1 MGGAAAPQDGAYD
14 MTQSF
19 EPEKFRKTFLLLL
32 AIGISIVFYLM
43 VRRFLVAVFL
53 AAIVAGLSQPLYRR
67 LLRWFRGR
75 KGAASAVTLLV
86 VLLAIIMPLTGFLG
100 LVAKE
105 ALEVSQT
112 IRPTIERLVA
122 EPTEIDRLLDRLPFM
137 DRLDP
142 YRDQIIQKVG
152 EFAGWIG
159 SFLVNSLAA
168 TTRGTA
174 AFFFQL
180 FVMLYAMFF
189 FLIDGRAVLDKILYY
204 MPLAPEDENRMVE
217 RFVSVA
223 RATIKGTLVI
233 GIVQGGLAG
242 LAFALAGIEGAVFWG
257 TIMVVLS
264 IIPGIGTALVWVPAV
279 VYLFAIGRTG
289 TAIALFVWCAAV
301 VGTVD
306 NLLRPWL
313 VGKDTKMPDLLILL
327 STLGGLLLF
336 GAVGI
341 VIGPIVAA
349 LFVTVWDIY
358 GLAFKE
364 YLPEVRPITVEADTG
379 DG

>member
-1 MGGAAAPQDGAYD
+1 
-14 MTQSF
+14 MTKSF
-19 EPEKFRKTFLLLL
+19 EPEKFRKIFLLLL
-32 AIGISIVFYLM
+32 AIGISFLFYKM
-43 VRRFLVAVFL
+43 VRSFLVAVFL
-53 AAIVAGLSQPLYRR
+53 AAIIAGLSQPLYRR
-67 LLRWFRGR
+67 LLRWFKGR
-75 KGAASAVTLLV
+75 KGAASGVTLLV

-122 EPTEIDRLLDRLPFM
+122 EPTEVDRLLDRLPFM

-159 SFLVNSLAA
+159 GFLVNSLAA

-174 AFFFQL
+174 TFFFQL
-180 FVMLYAMFF
+180 FIMLYAMFF
-189 FLIDGRAVLDKILYY
+189 FLLDGRAVLDKILYY
-204 MPLAPEDENRMVE
+204 MPLAPEDENRMVD

-242 LAFALAGIEGAVFWG
+242 LAFAVAGVEGAVFWG

-279 VYLFAIGRTG
+279 VYLFAIGRAG

-358 GLAFKE
+358 GIAFKE
-364 YLPEVRPITVEADTG
+364 YLPEVRPVTVNVDAG

>member
-1 MGGAAAPQDGAYD
+1 
-14 MTQSF
+14 MTQALD
-19 EPEKFRKTFLLLL
+19 PDKFRKTFLLFL

-43 VRRFLVAVFL
+43 VRAFLVAVLL

-75 KGAASAVTLLV
+75 KGAASGVTLLV
-86 VLLAIIMPLTGFLG
+86 VFLAIIMPLTGLLG

-122 EPTEIDRLLDRLPFM
+122 EPTEVDRLLESLPLA

-142 YRDQIIQKVG
+142 YRDQIIQKIG
-152 EFAGWIG
+152 EFAGRVG
-159 SFLVNSLAA
+159 NFLVGTLAA

-180 FVMLYAMFF
+180 FIMLYAMFF
-189 FLIDGRAVLDKILYY
+189 FLIDGRSVLDKILYY
-204 MPLAPEDENRMVE
+204 MPLAPDDENRMVE
-217 RFVSVA
+217 RFTSVA

-242 LAFALAGIEGAVFWG
+242 LAFAVAGIGGAVFWG

-279 VYLFAIGRTG
+279 VYLFAIGRIG
-289 TAIALFVWCAAV
+289 TAVALFIWCAVV

-349 LFVTVWDIY
+349 LFITVWDIY
-358 GLAFKE
+358 GHAFKG
-364 YLPEVRPITVEADTG
+364 YLPEVRPLTLDK
-379 DG
+379 

>member
-1 MGGAAAPQDGAYD
+1 

-19 EPEKFRKTFLLLL
+19 EPDKFRKVFLLLL
-32 AIGISIVFYLM
+32 AVGISIVFYMM
-43 VRRFLVAVFL
+43 VRGFLMSVFL
-53 AAIVAGLSQPLYRR
+53 AAIIAGLSQPLFRT
-67 LLRWFRGR
+67 LLRWFKGR
-75 KGAASAVTLLV
+75 KGAASGVTLLV
-86 VLLAIIMPLTGFLG
+86 VLLAIIIPLTGFLG

-112 IRPTIERLVA
+112 IRPAIERLVA
-122 EPTEIDRLLDRLPFM
+122 EPTELDMLLERLPFA

-152 EFAGWIG
+152 EFAGWLG
-159 SFLVNSLAA
+159 TFLVNTLAA

-204 MPLAPEDENRMVE
+204 MPLAPEDEDRMVG

-242 LAFALAGIEGAVFWG
+242 LAFAVAGVEGAVIWG

-279 VYLFAIGRTG
+279 IYLFAIGRVG

-327 STLGGLLLF
+327 STLGGLLFF

-364 YLPEVRPITVEADTG
+364 YLPEVRPLSIEAEAG

>member
-1 MGGAAAPQDGAYD
+1 

-19 EPEKFRKTFLLLL
+19 EPDKFRKVFLLLL
-32 AIGISIVFYLM
+32 AIGISILFYQM
-43 VRRFLVAVFL
+43 VRGFLVSVFL

-67 LLRWFRGR
+67 LLRWFKGR

-105 ALEVSQT
+105 AVEVSQT

-122 EPTEIDRLLDRLPFM
+122 EPTEVDRLLDRLPFM

-180 FVMLYAMFF
+180 FIMLYAMFF

-204 MPLAPEDENRMVE
+204 MPLAPEDENRMVA

-223 RATIKGTLVI
+223 RATIKGTMVI

-242 LAFALAGIEGAVFWG
+242 LAFAVAGIEGAVFWG

-279 VYLFAIGRTG
+279 VYLFAIGRVG
-289 TAIALFVWCAAV
+289 TAIALFIWCAAV

-306 NLLRPWL
+306 NVLRPWL

-341 VIGPIVAA
+341 IIGPIVAA

-358 GLAFKE
+358 GIAFKE
-364 YLPEVRPITVEADTG
+364 YLPEVRPVTVNADAG

>member
-1 MGGAAAPQDGAYD
+1 MNQALDPD
-14 MTQSF
+14 
-19 EPEKFRKTFLLLL
+19 KFRKTFLLFL

-43 VRRFLVAVFL
+43 VRAFLVAVLL

-75 KGAASAVTLLV
+75 KGPASGVTLLV
-86 VLLAIIMPLTGFLG
+86 VLLAIIMPLTGLLG

-122 EPTEIDRLLDRLPFM
+122 EPTEVDRLLESLPLA

-152 EFAGWIG
+152 EFAGRVG
-159 SFLVNSLAA
+159 NFLVSTLAA

-180 FVMLYAMFF
+180 FIMLYAMFF
-189 FLIDGRAVLDKILYY
+189 FLIDGRSVLDKILYY
-204 MPLAPEDENRMVE
+204 MPLAPDDENRMVE
-217 RFVSVA
+217 RFTSVA

-242 LAFALAGIEGAVFWG
+242 LAFAVAGIGGAVFWG

-279 VYLFAIGRTG
+279 VYLFAIGRIG
-289 TAIALFVWCAAV
+289 TALALFIWCVVV
-301 VGTVD
+301 VGTID

-358 GLAFKE
+358 GHAFKE
-364 YLPEVRPITVEADTG
+364 YLPEVRPLTLEE
-379 DG
+379 